1 MKKILIIIVFFS
13 IAITAMP
20 AFAQPIRSASPGIRT
35 TKRVPGVLYV
45 KFKAKSGID
54 VLSLNTSATGNQ
66 ALDAAFALLQVR
78 ATEPFDPMASTMPI
92 AHRFGMDRIAV
103 IYYENTEIAPDAA
116 ATIFKALPEVES
128 LSPQFLFMPCYQTND
143 SLLSQQWA
151 ISAMN
156 LPQAWDFSKGDTS
169 VVIAICD
176 IGINY
181 LHEDLQKNLST
192 NRGEMGIDANGK
204 DKRTNG
210 IDDDHDG
217 YKDNW
222 RGWDFGGLGKPANP
236 KPDNDPVPGPGQSH
250 GTFVTGCAAASTDNI
265 HGVAGA
271 GFNCRYLPL
280 KVSTDSSGEI
290 PFGYQAI
297 HYATTHGARI
307 INCSWGGYDVPDSI
321 YIRFFQSFIDE
332 ATANNTLVVVAAGND
347 GLIIDD
353 HEFYPASLKDVLTV
367 GATDINNA
375 AASFSNFG
383 KRVDVFAPGAN
394 VLSIDF
400 PGTNGYTSSGGTSF
414 SSPYTAGVAGLL
426 AAKHPDWKPSFLK
439 RQIVETCDL
448 LSSPND
454 RTKYWGRVSAF
465 KIVSQPPTA
474 PGLIITGYTIDGVSV
489 DSLRYINK
497 QYSLG
502 VVFKNVV
509 GNGTGL
515 TVRLVK
521 VDGYTVQQASSSL
534 GAMNVAQSNTASYKF
549 TRDSTDDG
557 SILPLKFYLT
567 DGKTYKDSAE
577 LIIPILADGV
587 FNTGDVRVHTPTTNM
602 LRTAPNPA
610 TTNAVAYFTLTEGG
624 SIRFSISDMLGR
636 TVRSFDAGTY
646 DQGENR
652 FELPMDG
659 LSSGVYVVKLESTS
673 GEQIVTRMI
682 VE

>member
-1 MKKILIIIVFFS
+1 MLFF
-13 IAITAMP
+13 IAVSAMS
-20 AFAQPIRSASPGIRT
+20 ALAQTRQSASPGISS

-54 VLSLNTSATGNQ
+54 VSTLNTSATGNQ
-66 ALDAAFALLQVR
+66 AVDAAFALLQVR
-78 ATEPFDPMASTMPI
+78 AIEPFDPMAYTMPI
-92 AHRFGMDRIAV
+92 ARRFGMDRIAI
-103 IYYENTEIAPDAA
+103 IYYNNTEITPDEA

-128 LSPQFLFMPCYQTND
+128 LSPQFLFKPCYQTND

-192 NRGEMGIDANGK
+192 NPGEMGLDANGK

-210 IDDDHDG
+210 KDDDGDG

-222 RGWDFGGLGKPANP
+222 RGWDFGGLGTPSKP

-265 HGVAGA
+265 RGVAGA

-280 KVSTDSSGEI
+280 KVSTDSTAEI
-290 PFGYQAI
+290 PFGYGAI
-297 HYATTHGARI
+297 HYASTHGARI
-307 INCSWGGYDVPDSI
+307 INCSWGGYDVPDST
-321 YIRFFQSFIDE
+321 YIKFFQSFIDE
-332 ATANNTLVVVAAGND
+332 ATENNTLVVVAAGND
-347 GLIIDD
+347 HLNIDD
-353 HEFYPASLKDVLTV
+353 HAFYPASLKNVLTV

-375 AASFSNFG
+375 VAVDFSNFG

-414 SSPYTAGVAGLL
+414 SSPYTAGVVGLL

-448 LSSPND
+448 LTAPTD

-465 KIVSQPPTA
+465 KAISQPATF
-474 PGLIITGYTIDGVSV
+474 PGLIITGYTIDGVSG
-489 DSLRYINK
+489 DSLKYINK

-509 GNGTGL
+509 ANGTAL
-515 TVRLVK
+515 TAKLIK

-534 GAMNVAQSNTASYKF
+534 GAMNVAQSNTGSFKF
-549 TRDSTDDG
+549 TRDSSDDG
-557 SILPLKFYLT
+557 KILPMKFYLT

-577 LIIPILADGV
+577 LIIPIKSDEVFIDAGV
-587 FNTGDVRVHTPTTNM
+587 RITTSASNS

-610 TTNAVAYFTLTEGG
+610 TKKATAYFTLSEGG
-624 SIRFSISDMLGR
+624 VIKFSISDMLGR

-646 DQGENR
+646 DQGDNR
-652 FELPMDG
+652 FELLIDG
-659 LSSGVYVVKLESTS
+659 LSSGVYVVKLESES

-682 VE
+682 VQ